1 MGIFAPNSHSVHA
14 PSRVPRTHILLC
26 DFRRLRDCIRDSGPN
41 RSLTPTRALCLT
53 RLLLLTRIWN
63 SRPLAAATPRGRE
76 MRRVTHVTRASA
88 RMTRVPQRM
97 RLACHMEEWT
107 DIAVTLLTQCE
118 SKRILAI
125 REHFANS
132 NTRLSRKIIK
142 LSRKY
147 IPIRNSE
154 SWKVF
159 FKILEKIKI

>member
-1 MGIFAPNSHSVHA
+1 MGISAPNSHPFA

-53 RLLLLTRIWN
+53 RLLLLARIWN
-63 SRPLAAATPRGRE
+63 PRPLAAVTPRGRE
-76 MRRVTHVTRASA
+76 MRRVTHVRGLV
-88 RMTRVPQRM
+88 R
-97 RLACHMEEWT
+97 EWHAFAANGVSVSHGGVNRCSGVT
-107 DIAVTLLTQCE
+107 PHETLLTQRE

-142 LSRKY
+142 L
-147 IPIRNSE
+147 
-154 SWKVF
+154 F
-159 FKILEKIKI
+159 EKIYPNKK